1 MTSQREPGAGG
12 ELALIG
18 LGLAVIGVG
27 FATWLGARLSILFT
41 GGSVTGGL
49 DTWLRVG
56 GRLLTGHQPT
66 DAWGALA
73 IGLPDNW
80 LYWACTAAA
89 FLITTAAGTA
99 LVWCWRHLDGTSKER
114 RRFGQ
119 ETEAR
124 QATPADIGPLVVD
137 DVVPPIGRMLLGRL
151 ADHRHLLATEDRNRH
166 PLKGKAARRQGNRGS
181 VALIGPTGSGK
192 TALATSAIA
201 TWDGPVVAVSV
212 KRDLYDSTAAVRAR
226 KGEIAV
232 FDPGAATNLP
242 SARWTPLNAAV
253 SSSGALRTGR
263 ALAQAIPRSGVSNAE
278 YWAKHGE
285 NLLGAFMC
293 VAGLSRLMDD
303 ADDGSARAVSME
315 QLAAWVTVLAVASEP
330 TINGLLRRGLDPQ
343 QPLEVKLLARH
354 AATTFAGV
362 AKEDHKIRSS
372 IYSTAALALAP
383 WLEPSV
389 AHSATDSA
397 RPFYFSEDAFPFQP
411 RYVDLKWLLAG
422 ESDCGN
428 TLYLTASQPE
438 FERLSPVLG
447 GLLADL
453 KDTIHSWDIAGRR
466 LDKPLLFVIDEA
478 GQLELGWL
486 PAEVSTI
493 AGLGAFFVTCWQNL
507 SQVQHRYNTLAD
519 AVLSGHRTKCFFA
532 GVDDLSTVRYLSS
545 LLGHEYVTRWN
556 SSRDI
561 PSLFG
566 GERQGRRSVSQSIQ
580 REEFAPANA
589 LRQMYPGEAVLLH
602 GTLPPIHLDA
612 VRWWNEK
619 QLADLVPLDDNGNPR
634 PPDGLRTCPLT
645 ELTASEPVSPVDPA
659 TLAAALAQLPPP
671 DAGGKATHQSSSSGT
686 VSETPT
692 SCAPLAADPPPKRHI
707 ARGQAEEIRCD
718 ICGQLVKAEES
729 RADQQGR
736 RAITRCWPSCADR
749 QRGRSSERQR
759 PSVSF

>member
-1 MTSQREPGAGG
+1 MTSEREPGAGG

-18 LGLAVIGVG
+18 LGLAVLGTGLSI
-27 FATWLGARLSILFT
+27 WLGARLSVLFT
-41 GGSVTGGL
+41 GGTVHGGL
-49 DTWLRVG
+49 DLWLRVG
-56 GRLLTGHQPT
+56 WRLVTGTQPT
-66 DAWGALA
+66 DAWGASA
-73 IGLPDNW
+73 VGLPADW
-80 LYWACTAAA
+80 LYWVCTVVAVLA
-89 FLITTAAGTA
+89 TASAGMA
-99 LVWCWRHLDGTSKER
+99 LVWCWRRLDGTTKER

-119 ETEAR
+119 QTEAR

-137 DVVPPIGRMLLGRL
+137 DVVPPTGRMLLGRL
-151 ADHRHLLATEDRNRH
+151 ADHKHLLATEDRNRH
-166 PLKGKAARRQGNRGS
+166 PLTGKAARRQGNRGS

-253 SSSGALRTGR
+253 TSSGALRTGR

-293 VAGLSRLMDD
+293 VAGLSRLTTE
-303 ADDGSARAVSME
+303 AEGKPARPVSME

-330 TINGLLRRGLDPQ
+330 TINGLLRRGLDQ
-343 QPLEVKLLARH
+343 KQPLEVKLLARH

-389 AHSATDSA
+389 AHSATDSP
-397 RPFYFSEDAFPFQP
+397 RPFYSSEESFPFQP
-411 RYVDLKWLLAG
+411 RYIDLEWLLAG
-422 ESDCGN
+422 EAGQGN

-566 GERQGRRSVSQSIQ
+566 GERQGRRSVSQSVQ

-619 QLADLVPLDDNGNPR
+619 HLAGLVPLDTNGNPR

-645 ELTASEPVSPVDPA
+645 DQPASEPVSPVDPA

-671 DAGGKATHQSSSSGT
+671 DAGGRTTNQ
-686 VSETPT
+686 TPT
-692 SCAPLAADPPPKRHI
+692 SGDSLDSPAPAAQVTADPPPKRQVV
-707 ARGQAEEIRCD
+707 GGGAEEVRCE
-718 ICGQLVKAEES
+718 ICGQLVKANEC
-729 RADQQGR
+729 RIDQHGR
-736 RAITRCWPSCADR
+736 RSIIRCWPSCI
-749 QRGRSSERQR
+749 ERRRAGSQS
-759 PSVSF
+759 PAHKG

>member
-1 MTSQREPGAGG
+1 MTSEREPGAGA

-18 LGLAVIGVG
+18 LGLAVIGAG
-27 FATWLGARLSILFT
+27 FSIWLGARLSVLFS
-41 GGSVTGGL
+41 GGSVHGGL
-49 DTWLRVG
+49 DLWLRVG
-56 GRLLTGHQPT
+56 WRLVSGTQPS
-66 DAWGALA
+66 DAWGASA
-73 IGLPDNW
+73 VGLPADW
-80 LYWACTAAA
+80 LYWVCTAAA
-89 FLITTAAGTA
+89 VLVTAAIGTA
-99 LVWCWRHLDGTSKER
+99 LGWCWRRLDGTTKER

-119 ETEAR
+119 QTEAR
-124 QATPADIGPLVVD
+124 QATPTDIGPLVVD
-137 DVVPPIGRMLLGRL
+137 DVVPPTGRMLLGRL
-151 ADHRHLLATEDRNRH
+151 ADHKHLLATEDRNRH
-166 PLKGKAARRQGNRGS
+166 PLTGKAARRQGNRGS

-253 SSSGALRTGR
+253 TSSGALRTGR

-293 VAGLSRLMDD
+293 VAGLSRLTE
-303 ADDGSARAVSME
+303 ADGKPARPVSME

-330 TINGLLRRGLDPQ
+330 TINGLLRRGLDQ
-343 QPLEVKLLARH
+343 RQPLEVKLLARH

-389 AHSATDSA
+389 AHSATDSP
-397 RPFYFSEDAFPFQP
+397 RPFYSSEDSFPLQP
-411 RYVDLKWLLAG
+411 RYIDLEWLLAG
-422 ESDCGN
+422 DSSRGN

-566 GERQGRRSVSQSIQ
+566 GERQGRRSVSQSVQ

-619 QLADLVPLDDNGNPR
+619 QLAGLVPLDNNGNPR

-645 ELTASEPVSPVDPA
+645 GQPASEPVSPVDPA

-671 DAGGKATHQSSSSGT
+671 DTRDSFPSLSSPRFAGKHATDEASA
-686 VSETPT
+686 V
-692 SCAPLAADPPPKRHI
+692 DPPPRRPVGD
-707 ARGQAEEIRCD
+707 AAASTVRCD
-718 ICGQLVKAEES
+718 LCGVLVPPEDTQVD
-729 RADQQGR
+729 RQGR
-736 RAITRCWPSCADR
+736 RAIIRCWPSCVELR
-749 QRGRSSERQR
+749 RRGPESRRR
-759 PSVSF
+759 

>member
-1 MTSQREPGAGG
+1 MTSEREPGAGA

-18 LGLAVIGVG
+18 LGLAVVG
-27 FATWLGARLSILFT
+27 AGFSTWLGARLSVLFT
-41 GGSVTGGL
+41 AGSVHGGL
-49 DTWLRVG
+49 DMWLRVG
-56 GRLLTGHQPT
+56 WRLVSGAQPS
-66 DAWGALA
+66 DAWGASA
-73 IGLPDNW
+73 VGLPADW
-80 LYWACTAAA
+80 LYWVCTAAA
-89 FLITTAAGTA
+89 VLATAAAGTA
-99 LVWCWRHLDGTSKER
+99 LVWGWRRLDGTTKER

-119 ETEAR
+119 QTEAR

-137 DVVPPIGRMLLGRL
+137 DVVPPTGRMLLGRL
-151 ADHRHLLATEDRNRH
+151 AAHKHLLATEDRNRH
-166 PLKGKAARRQGNRGS
+166 PLTGKAARRQGNRGS

-253 SSSGALRTGR
+253 TSSGALRTGR

-293 VAGLSRLMDD
+293 VAGLSRLTE
-303 ADDGSARAVSME
+303 ADGKPARPVSME

-330 TINGLLRRGLDPQ
+330 TINGLLRRGLDQ
-343 QPLEVKLLARH
+343 RQPLEVKLLARH

-389 AHSATDSA
+389 AHSATDSP
-397 RPFYFSEDAFPFQP
+397 RPFYSSEDSFPLQP
-411 RYVDLKWLLAG
+411 RYIDLEWLLEG
-422 ESDCGN
+422 EPNRGN

-532 GVDDLSTVRYLSS
+532 GVDDLSTARYLSS

-566 GERQGRRSVSQSIQ
+566 GERQGRRSVSQSVQ

-619 QLADLVPLDDNGNPR
+619 TLAGLVPLDSSGNPR
-634 PPDGLRTCPLT
+634 PPDDVRTCPLT
-645 ELTASEPVSPVDPA
+645 DCPASGSVSPVDPA
-659 TLAAALAQLPPP
+659 TLAAALAQLPQP
-671 DAGGKATHQSSSSGT
+671 DSDSSQRAF
-686 VSETPT
+686 VSTPRP
-692 SCAPLAADPPPKRHI
+692 SKGISPDGRDDDDPPPKRSL
-707 ARGQAEEIRCD
+707 GQANGRKVRCD
-718 ICGQLVKAEES
+718 LCGQLVDTEQC
-729 RADQQGR
+729 RVDQHGR
-736 RAITRCWPSCADR
+736 RSIKRCWPSCVER
-749 QRGRSSERQR
+749 RRGLSAISTK
-759 PSVSF
+759 S